1 MDELEL
7 LSEVAKMYYVQNL
20 TQNEIAKAIHTS
32 RSTVSRLLQ
41 EARDKGVVEITIHYP
56 WDRALAIEQR
66 LQQQFDLKDVRVLE
80 TRGRS
85 EEETLRGV
93 ALLAARYLSSIITED
108 TVLGMSWG
116 RMIYH
121 TVQLIKANR
130 DMEIKVVQLFGA
142 AIPNNK
148 IDGLELVRQLASKYN
163 GQYYSIHAPLFVENQ
178 EVKQSLMQ
186 NPHIKE
192 TLALAQQATII
203 MTGIGSLESQ
213 LAPSQTWLGF
223 LSPAVIHQLKVQGA
237 VGHICAHHYDI
248 NGQILD
254 IDLHQG
260 IVGAGLDIIHKA
272 PQVLGVASGKEK
284 ARAMLGALRGKHIN
298 ILITDDITAQKVLQ
312 LHT

>member
-20 TQNEIAKAIHTS
+20 TQNEIAKEIHTS

-108 TVLGMSWG
+108 TILGMSWG

-254 IDLHQG
+254 VDLHQG